1 MFDPVT
7 TALLRA
13 APAVP
18 GLNPENIPQLLTRHY
33 ASLIA
38 ARLRGTAYAAHD
50 DDEWPLGRIADTY
63 ELLTSVHRH
72 ADVRRASAFVAGTAQ
87 QILARREL
95 SEDEIARPLVDRD
108 QAAPAIAAPL
118 LFLAAEQY
126 ADAYEAAGLI
136 VIPDRDQLY
145 EARILAEN
153 VRDLGRG
160 RLNWILER

>member
-50 DDEWPLGRIADTY
+50 DDEWPLERIADTY
-63 ELLTSVHRH
+63 ELITSVHSD
-72 ADVRRASAFVAGTAQ
+72 ADVRRASAFVAGT
-87 QILARREL
+87 RSEEHTSEL
-95 SEDEIARPLVDRD
+95 QSLRHLVCR
-108 QAAPAIAAPL
+108 L
-118 LFLAAEQY
+118 L
-126 ADAYEAAGLI
+126 
-136 VIPDRDQLY
+136 
-145 EARILAEN
+145 
-153 VRDLGRG
+153 
-160 RLNWILER
+160 LEKKKK